1 MTKSLLITGA
11 TGSFGQE
18 FISSLISEKNEWDKI
33 IIFSRDELKQ
43 WEMQAKFPQEKFKK
57 LRYFLGDIR
66 DYRRLKRAFEGVD
79 TIIHA
84 AALKQVPAA
93 EYNPTEFINTN
104 IHGSQNVIEA
114 ASDCGVKKIISLS
127 TDKASSPINLYG
139 ATKLCSDKLFIA
151 ANKYSGHKL
160 KCSVV
165 RYGNVM
171 GSRGSV
177 IPVFLKQL
185 NSNQTLKLTDP
196 KMSRFNITLK
206 EAINVVKYSM
216 NKSLGGEIFIPKM
229 PSYSL
234 NTLAKAIDE
243 KLNIEI
249 IGRREGEKDHEELF
263 HAQDCYDL
271 LETSNMYVISNVI
284 SREEYKSKWMKSY
297 SEEIFISKRIN
308 AYSSDTNDNFLSK
321 DDLKKLIIEFAKENN
336 YL

>member
-1 MTKSLLITGA
+1 MTKSILITGA
-11 TGSFGQE
+11 TGSFGQQ

-43 WEMQAKFPQEKFKK
+43 WQMQEKYPQERFKK

-66 DYRRLKRAFEGVD
+66 DYKRLKRAFEGVH

-93 EYNPTEFINTN
+93 EYNPTEFIKTN
-104 IHGSQNVIEA
+104 IFGSQNVIEA
-114 ASDCGVKKIISLS
+114 ASDCGVKNIISLS

-139 ATKLCSDKLFIA
+139 ATKLCTDKLFIA
-151 ANKYSGHKL
+151 ANRYFGHKL

-177 IPVFLKQL
+177 IPVFLKQSK
-185 NSNQTLKLTDP
+185 NGVLKLTDP

-216 NKSLGGEIFIPKM
+216 VKSLGGEIFIPKM
-229 PSYSL
+229 PSYNL
-234 NTLAKAIDE
+234 NTLAEAIDE

-263 HAQDCYDL
+263 HAQDCYEL
-271 LETSNMYVISNVI
+271 LETSNMYVISNLI
-284 SREEYKSKWMKSY
+284 SREEYKSKWMSNH
-297 SEEIFISKRIN
+297 SEKIFISKRMS
-308 AYSSDTNDNFLSK
+308 AYSSDTNETFLSK
-321 DDLKKLIIEFAKENN
+321 DELKKLINEFKKENN
-336 YL
+336 YI

>member
-1 MTKSLLITGA
+1 MTKSILITGG
-11 TGSFGQE
+11 TGSFGKK
-18 FISSLISEKNEWDKI
+18 FISNLVSEENEWDKI

-43 WEMQAKFPQEKFKK
+43 WQMQDKYPQEKFKK

-66 DYRRLKRAFEGVD
+66 DYKRLKRAFEGVH

-93 EYNPTEFINTN
+93 EYNPTEFIKTN
-104 IHGSQNVIEA
+104 INGSQNVIEA
-114 ASDCGVKKIISLS
+114 ASDCGVKNIISLS

-151 ANKYSGHKL
+151 ANRYSGHKL

-177 IPVFLKQL
+177 IPVFLKQ
-185 NSNQTLKLTDP
+185 SNYGVLKLTDP

-216 NKSLGGEIFIPKM
+216 LKSLGGEIFIPKM
-229 PSYSL
+229 PSYRL
-234 NTLAKAIDE
+234 NTLAEAIDE
-243 KLNIEI
+243 NLNIKI
-249 IGRREGEKDHEELF
+249 IGRRAGEKDHEELF
-263 HAQDCYDL
+263 HAQDCYEL
-271 LETSNMYVISNVI
+271 LETSNMYIISNGI
-284 SREEYKSKWMKSY
+284 SREEYKSKWMRNH
-297 SEEIFISKRIN
+297 SEKILISDRVN
-308 AYSSDTNDNFLSK
+308 AYSSDTNEQFLSK
-321 DDLKKLIIEFAKENN
+321 DDLKKLINEFKKENN
-336 YL
+336 YI

>member
-1 MTKSLLITGA
+1 MTKSILITGG
-11 TGSFGQE
+11 TGSFGRK
-18 FISSLISEKNEWDKI
+18 FISSLISEENEWDKI
-33 IIFSRDELKQ
+33 IVFSRDELKQ
-43 WEMQAKFPQEKFKK
+43 WEMQEKFPQERFKK

-66 DYRRLKRAFEGVD
+66 DYKRLRRAFEGVH

-114 ASDCGVKKIISLS
+114 ASDCGVKNIISLS

-151 ANKYSGHKL
+151 ANRYSGHKL

-185 NSNQTLKLTDP
+185 NNGALKLTDP
-196 KMSRFNITLK
+196 NMSRFNITLK
-206 EAINVVKYSM
+206 QAINFVKYSM
-216 NKSLGGEIFIPKM
+216 LKSLGGEIFIPKM
-229 PSYSL
+229 PSYKL
-234 NTLAKAIDE
+234 NTLAEAIDE
-243 KLNIEI
+243 NINIEI
-249 IGRREGEKDHEELF
+249 IGRRPGEKDHEELF
-263 HAQDCYDL
+263 HSQDCYEL
-271 LETSNMYVISNVI
+271 LETSNTYVISNGI
-284 SREEYKSKWMKSY
+284 PREQYKSKWINNN
-297 SEEIFISKRIN
+297 SEEIFISKRVN
-308 AYSSDTNDNFLSK
+308 AYSSDTNENFLSK
-321 DDLKKLIIEFAKENN
+321 DELKILIDEFKKERN
-336 YL
+336 

>member
-1 MTKSLLITGA
+1 MTKSILITGA
-11 TGSFGQE
+11 TGSFGQQ

-43 WEMQAKFPQEKFKK
+43 WQMQEKYPQERFKK

-66 DYRRLKRAFEGVD
+66 DYKRLRRAFEGVD
-79 TIIHA
+79 TIIHG

-93 EYNPTEFINTN
+93 EYNPTEFIKTN
-104 IHGSQNVIEA
+104 INGSKNVIEA
-114 ASDCGVKKIISLS
+114 ASDCGVKNIISLS
-127 TDKASSPINLYG
+127 TDKASSPVNLYG

-151 ANKYSGHKL
+151 ANRYSGNKL

-177 IPVFLKQL
+177 IPVFLKQ
-185 NSNQTLKLTDP
+185 SNNGVLKLTDP
-196 KMSRFNITLK
+196 KMTRFNITLK

-216 NKSLGGEIFIPKM
+216 RKSLGGEIFIPKM

-234 NTLAKAIDE
+234 NTLAEAIDE
-243 KLNIEI
+243 KLNLEI
-249 IGRREGEKDHEELF
+249 IGRRAGEKDHEELF
-263 HAQDCYDL
+263 HAQDCYEL

-284 SREEYKSKWMKSY
+284 SRKEYKSKWMSNH
-297 SEEIFISKRIN
+297 SEEISISKRVN
-308 AYSSDTNDNFLSK
+308 AYSSDTNENFLSK
-321 DDLKKLIIEFAKENN
+321 DDLKKLINEFKKENN
-336 YL
+336 YI

>member
-114 ASDCGVKKIISLS
+114 ASDCGVKNIISLS
-127 TDKASSPINLYG
+127 TDKASAPVNLDG

-151 ANKYSGHKL
+151 ANNIVGSRDL
-160 KCSVV
+160 KFSVV

-177 IPVFLKQL
+177 IPLFIEQAKKGFI
-185 NSNQTLKLTDP
+185 TLTDP
-196 KMSRFNITLK
+196 EMTRFNIILDEGVNMVLWALENSLGEEIFVPKIPSYKITD
-206 EAINVVKYSM
+206 VVKAVAP
-216 NKSLGGEIFIPKM
+216 NIVPEIKGLRP
-229 PSYSL
+229 
-234 NTLAKAIDE
+234 
-243 KLNIEI
+243 
-249 IGRREGEKDHEELF
+249 GEKIHEEL
-263 HAQDCYDL
+263 
-271 LETSNMYVISNVI
+271 ISNNENYFLFETKDYFILVNKTNKHYLKKI
-284 SREEYKSKWMKSY
+284 KSKMKLKKELKPFSY
-297 SEEIFISKRIN
+297 NSE
-308 AYSSDTNDNFLSK
+308 TNKNFLTVK
-321 DDLKKLIIEFAKENN
+321 QIAKLIKKN
-336 YL
+336 

>member
-1 MTKSLLITGA
+1 MTKSILITGA
-11 TGSFGQE
+11 TGSFGQQ

-43 WEMQAKFPQEKFKK
+43 WQMQEKYPQEKFKK

-66 DYRRLKRAFEGVD
+66 DYKRLKRAFEGVH

-93 EYNPTEFINTN
+93 EYNPTEFIKTN
-104 IHGSQNVIEA
+104 INGSQNVIEA
-114 ASDCGVKKIISLS
+114 ASDCGVKNIISLS

-151 ANKYSGHKL
+151 ANRYSGHKL

-177 IPVFLKQL
+177 IPVFLKQ
-185 NSNQTLKLTDP
+185 SNNGVLKLTDP

-216 NKSLGGEIFIPKM
+216 LNSLGGEIFVPKM
-229 PSYSL
+229 PSYNL
-234 NTLAKAIDE
+234 NTLAEAIDE

-249 IGRREGEKDHEELF
+249 IGRRAGEKDHEELF
-263 HAQDCYDL
+263 HAQDCYEL
-271 LETSNMYVISNVI
+271 LETSNMYIISNGI
-284 SREEYKSKWMKSY
+284 SREDYKSKWMKNNN
-297 SEEIFISKRIN
+297 EEIFISNRVN
-308 AYSSDTNDNFLSK
+308 AYSSDTNEIFLSK
-321 DDLKKLIIEFAKENN
+321 DDLKTLINEFKKEKN
-336 YL
+336 